1 MTDALTE
8 QVEATA
14 RSLTPAMVDTL
25 AAIGDGPDAD
35 GYEPSRMDFDLRT
48 LAALD
53 RRGLVSSGFEL
64 RQTEFGR
71 QVAARAALLA
81 GRKGRA

>member
-1 MTDALTE
+1 MGDALTE

-14 RSLTPAMVDTL
+14 RSLTPAMADTL
-25 AAIGDGPDAD
+25 AAIGNGPDAD

-53 RRGLVSSGFEL
+53 RRGLVSPGFEL

-71 QVAARAALLA
+71 QVAALLA
-81 GRKGRA
+81 GRKGRE